1 MEPISP
7 QVRLNPRQSW
17 ILDSLS
23 VELGFR
29 ILISVNMKHFCPCVC
44 GGGGGGGG
52 RGEGRSGKW
61 EGEVRSDL
69 LSLSLKPKEGLILEA
84 CLYGL
89 SQPG

>member
-1 MEPISP
+1 M
-7 QVRLNPRQSW
+7 
-17 ILDSLS
+17 
-23 VELGFR
+23 
-29 ILISVNMKHFCPCVC
+29 CVC
-44 GGGGGGGG
+44 GEGEGGGGGAG
-52 RGEGRSGKW
+52 SGKW

>member
-1 MEPISP
+1 M
-7 QVRLNPRQSW
+7 W
-17 ILDSLS
+17 
-23 VELGFR
+23 
-29 ILISVNMKHFCPCVC
+29 
-44 GGGGGGGG
+44 GGGGGGEGGGG
-52 RGEGRSGKW
+52 RG

>member
-29 ILISVNMKHFCPCVC
+29 ILISVNMNHFCACVC
-44 GGGGGGGG
+44 VGG
-52 RGEGRSGKW
+52 RGEGEGGKW

>member
-1 MEPISP
+1 M
-7 QVRLNPRQSW
+7 
-17 ILDSLS
+17 
-23 VELGFR
+23 ELGFR
-29 ILISVNMKHFCPCVC
+29 ILISVNMKHFRVCVW
-44 GGGGGGGG
+44 GGGGGG
-52 RGEGRSGKW
+52 RGEGGSGKW